1 MANIS
6 RKSTTDLFQMQ
17 AQQIQTFLA
26 QRGVNATVWRGTLTP
41 RFIQFVLTVGPQT
54 SPQDVRKLA
63 EPLAMSLGVEDV
75 NITREGATLRIDV
88 PRSSPQAVSFPA
100 LLKHV
105 GELPPYTGLAGMD
118 MGATPLALRLDK
130 PSIAHAL
137 VAGTTGSGK
146 SNFLRSLA
154 LSMAQNTSPDA
165 LQIAVVDIG
174 EKGLGTLDG
183 LPHLW
188 RPIATEPN
196 AAGVVLAQ
204 VAKEL
209 EARRSQ
215 EQVEGRIVIFVD
227 ELVDMLR
234 FGGQD
239 MIRCLEHIV
248 TQGLK
253 HGIHLVAATQKP
265 VSNAVG
271 SIVKANFPTRV
282 LFRVMSRDDAL
293 VAAGCSGTDAHK
305 LLGLGDGLLI
315 TCGKI
320 TRFQAPLVS
329 DPKASVA
336 AICKKYPTNGG
347 NGQSVDA
354 TAWREQ
360 MAAHLPDYLPPA
372 NGGGRPR
379 KPVPDALI
387 ACILR
392 ERGRGETM
400 PSTRKVRELHKRLYG
415 ADMTARRVK
424 EALALAEQRIA

>member
-41 RFIQFVLTVGPQT
+41 RFLRFVLTVGPQT
-54 SPQDVRKLA
+54 SPHDVRKLA
-63 EPLAMSLGVEDV
+63 EPLAMSLGVKDV

-105 GELPPYTGLAGMD
+105 GELPPYTGLAGLDMD
-118 MGATPLALRLDK
+118 GAPLALRLNS
-130 PSIAHAL
+130 PSVAHVL
-137 VAGTTGSGK
+137 VSGTTGSGK

-154 LSMAQNTSPDA
+154 LSMAQNASPEV
-165 LQIAVVDIG
+165 LKMAVIDIG
-174 EKGLGTLDG
+174 DKGLGVLDG
-183 LPHLW
+183 LSHLW
-188 RPIATEPN
+188 RPIAIEPN
-196 AAGVVLAQ
+196 AACASLACIAQELQARRAQERASDCIVVL
-204 VAKEL
+204 
-209 EARRSQ
+209 
-215 EQVEGRIVIFVD
+215 VD
-227 ELVDMLR
+227 ELVDLLR
-234 FGGQD
+234 FGGND
-239 MIRCLEHIV
+239 AIRCLEHIV

-265 VSNAVG
+265 MSSAVG
-271 SIVKANFPTRV
+271 SIAKANFPTRV

-347 NGQSVDA
+347 NGQTIDA

-360 MAAHLPDYLPPA
+360 MSASLPDYSPPA

-400 PSTRKVRELHKRLYG
+400 PSTRKVRELHTKLYG
-415 ADMTARRVK
+415 ADITHRRVK
-424 EALALAEQRIA
+424 EALALAEKKIA